1 MSVLTYEDKFYG
13 ECKEDGLEGEDDAG
27 EQCFVF
33 MFRLH
38 KLSPRDAA
46 VLIMVII
53 KTTMTTTILRMIAI
67 ELISNHI

>member
-1 MSVLTYEDKFYG
+1 MIIVTYEDKFYG

-33 MFRLH
+33 TSRAQGMLRFW
-38 KLSPRDAA
+38 SM
-46 VLIMVII
+46 IMVII